1 MYINIYIYLYI
12 VGYYSVLKRKE
23 ILIHVTMRM
32 NFENIVLCERCL
44 LLFYK
49 NKKGNTVCFHLYEVL
64 EVVRFLQTEVE
75 WWLLG
80 LGDGE
85 LVFHGHRI
93 SDAKFWSWMLVMTAQ
108 QCECT

>member
-1 MYINIYIYLYI
+1 MPFI
-12 VGYYSVLKRKE
+12 
-23 ILIHVTMRM
+23 ILQ
-32 NFENIVLCERCL
+32 
-44 LLFYK
+44 K
-49 NKKGNTVCFHLYEVL
+49 KKKGNTVCFHLYEVL

-75 WWLLG
+75 WCLLG